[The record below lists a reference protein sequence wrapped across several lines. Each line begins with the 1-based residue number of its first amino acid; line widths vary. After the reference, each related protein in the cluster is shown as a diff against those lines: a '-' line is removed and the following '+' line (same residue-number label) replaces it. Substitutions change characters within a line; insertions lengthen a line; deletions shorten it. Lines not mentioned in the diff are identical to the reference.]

1 MRKLMTLI
9 VFMISLLAIML
20 TACSTPV
27 AVPEPTVM
35 PTSEFEPGPQVSTI
49 STPIGDFTYSQ
60 KYRPYKSNEGT
71 NDGYMRLGFELRPYG
86 KKITLNESYLYDFD
100 NAQVAIGSDLYNAEG
115 SNIVYTSGQI
125 GKIDIW
131 FIVEDYKEHDEAE
144 LILP

>member
-1 MRKLMTLI
+1 
-9 VFMISLLAIML
+9 ML

-27 AVPEPTVM
+27 SEPEP
-35 PTSEFEPGPQVSTI
+35 QASTI

-71 NDGYMRLGFELRPYG
+71 NDGYIRLDFELRPYG
-86 KKITLNESYLYDFD
+86 KKITLNESHLYDFD
-100 NAQVAIGSDLYNAEG
+100 NAQAAIGSDFYNAEG

-131 FIVEDYKEHDEAE
+131 FIVEDYKEHNEAE